1 MSVSHLRFLAALPNL
16 MARFQSSPQYE
27 HGLPE
32 ALGVLV
38 VNLGTPDAPTPD
50 AVRRYLAE
58 FLFDP
63 RVVELPRPIW
73 WLILHG
79 YILRTRPARSAE
91 AYEKIWTEQGSPLLL
106 HTQDIAGAIHDKLS
120 ARLSG
125 AVHVEVAMSYGSPSI
140 ATALQ
145 NMFDQCVR
153 RIIVLPLYPQYSG
166 TTTGSV
172 FEAVTQSL
180 SKRRWVPEL
189 HFVNHYHDSPGYISA
204 LAASIRDFWDLH
216 GRGEKLLMSFHG
228 VPKRTLIS
236 GDPYH
241 CHCQKTARLVAET
254 LELKDEE
261 WLLTF
266 QSRVGREEWLR
277 PYTDETLQ
285 QWGRDGT
292 GNIDV
297 VCPGFAADCLETLEE
312 IEMQNAELYA
322 AAGGGEL
329 RYIRALN
336 ARDDHVAFL
345 SRLIEKNVGGWP
357 EASADWNLSETA
369 RQLEKSLQRARAKG
383 AEC

>member
-1 MSVSHLRFLAALPNL
+1 MSVRHLRFLAALPNL

-172 FEAVTQSL
+172 F
-180 SKRRWVPEL
+180 
-189 HFVNHYHDSPGYISA
+189 
-204 LAASIRDFWDLH
+204 
-216 GRGEKLLMSFHG
+216 
-228 VPKRTLIS
+228 
-236 GDPYH
+236 
-241 CHCQKTARLVAET
+241 
-254 LELKDEE
+254 
-261 WLLTF
+261 
-266 QSRVGREEWLR
+266 
-277 PYTDETLQ
+277 
-285 QWGRDGT
+285 
-292 GNIDV
+292 
-297 VCPGFAADCLETLEE
+297 
-312 IEMQNAELYA
+312 
-322 AAGGGEL
+322 
-329 RYIRALN
+329 
-336 ARDDHVAFL
+336 
-345 SRLIEKNVGGWP
+345 
-357 EASADWNLSETA
+357 
-369 RQLEKSLQRARAKG
+369 
-383 AEC
+383 